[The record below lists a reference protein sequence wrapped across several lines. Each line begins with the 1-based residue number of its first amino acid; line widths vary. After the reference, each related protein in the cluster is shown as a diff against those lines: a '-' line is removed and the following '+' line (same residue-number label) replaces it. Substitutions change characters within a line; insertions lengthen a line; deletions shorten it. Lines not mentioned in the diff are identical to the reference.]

1 MITIDMTNKRFM
13 KIYAV
18 ELSEQETQ
26 ILALLSD
33 NKYHKI
39 KEISQYINYADAYKI
54 VNQLIEKFDF
64 LVDFEKRNVLGYRIR
79 EKVLIK

>member
-1 MITIDMTNKRFM
+1 MITIDMTNKRLI
-13 KIYAV
+13 KVYAV

-33 NKYHKI
+33 NKYHEI
-39 KEISQYINYADAYKI
+39 KEISQYINYADAYK
-54 VNQLIEKFDF
+54 VLNQLIEKYDI
-64 LVDFEKRNVLGYRIR
+64 LVDFDKKNVLGYRIN